1 MPKNEEIVKVGGEVV
16 ANCDHLTTQHVQSC
30 ILSVRGQQVVIDRDL
45 AAFYGVE
52 TKRLNEAVKRNINR
66 FPERYRF
73 QLTKDELQEVV
84 ANCDHLKP
92 LKFSPTPHYVFT
104 EEGVAQLSSVLR
116 SDKAVE
122 VSIMIMDAFV
132 AMRRFLA
139 ANAGMFQRIELLEKR
154 QIATDQKIEDVL
166 NCLEQGEFREKA
178 HIFSAG
184 QIYDAKAFITELI
197 ARATTRVVLVDGYV
211 DSTTINLLEARN
223 EGIPATI
230 YTSNLGS
237 SLNTLA
243 DQFNAQYPR
252 KPLTIK
258 KWQTEQHDRWIII
271 DNELWHCGAS
281 IKDAGRRTFGIDPI
295 GLDVEVILGQVR

>member
-1 MPKNEEIVKVGGEVV
+1 M
-16 ANCDHLTTQHVQSC
+16 
-30 ILSVRGQQVVIDRDL
+30 
-45 AAFYGVE
+45 
-52 TKRLNEAVKRNINR
+52 
-66 FPERYRF
+66 
-73 QLTKDELQEVV
+73 
-84 ANCDHLKP
+84 
-92 LKFSPTPHYVFT
+92 
-104 EEGVAQLSSVLR
+104 AQLSSVLR

-166 NCLEQGEFREKA
+166 NCLEQGELREK
-178 HIFSAG
+178 
-184 QIYDAKAFITELI
+184 
-197 ARATTRVVLVDGYV
+197 
-211 DSTTINLLEARN
+211 
-223 EGIPATI
+223 
-230 YTSNLGS
+230 
-237 SLNTLA
+237 

-281 IKDAGRRTFGIDPI
+281 IKDAGRRTFGFDPI